1 MVRLD
6 WKRGRWTAEVETQ
19 KIAEGLR
26 GWQPAWGD
34 QVAYFRWDYAG
45 STRHPVYDEAIEGGR
60 VFHGPIEVPV
70 LSAVHVETAD
80 SLDEGGFYTTD
91 NVRVMAGFR
100 QLARTGLT
108 RADLHTGAYQRDRI
122 AYDGLLFRVLEM
134 RILGQI
140 QRHDVTVEINAVQL
154 KADEIPNDPA
164 FAAYA
169 VNPMALPSATPTGF
183 GSGGYGD
190 GPYGG

>member
-1 MVRLD
+1 MPRLD
-6 WKRGRWTAEVETQ
+6 WKRGRWTSEVETQ

-34 QVAYFRWDYAG
+34 QIVYFRWDYSR
-45 STRHPVYDEAIEGGR
+45 STRHPVYDEAIDGGR

-70 LSAVHVETAD
+70 LSAVHAEAAD
-80 SLDEGGFYTTD
+80 QQGEGGFYTTD
-91 NVRVMAGFR
+91 SLQINASFR

-108 RADLHTGAYQRDRI
+108 RTDLRTGSYQRDRI
-122 AYDGLLFRVLEM
+122 AYDGMLFRALEM

-140 QRHDVTVEINAVQL
+140 QRHDVTIVINAVQL
-154 KADEIPNDPA
+154 KSDEIPNDPE

-169 VNPMALPSATPTGF
+169 VNPMAQP
-183 GSGGYGD
+183 D
-190 GPYGG
+190 

>member
-34 QVAYFRWDYAG
+34 QISYYRWNYSA
-45 STRHPVYDEAIEGGR
+45 STRHSVYDEAIEGGR
-60 VFHGPIEVPV
+60 VFHGPVEVPV
-70 LSAVHVETAD
+70 LSAVHVETEDA
-80 SLDEGGFYTTD
+80 LAEGGFYTND
-91 NVRVMAGFR
+91 QIQVNANFR

-108 RADLHTGAYQRDRI
+108 RADLRTNSYQRDRI
-122 AYDGLLFRVLEM
+122 AYDGALFRVLEM

-140 QRHDVTVEINAVQL
+140 QRHDVAVVINAVQI
-154 KADEIPNDPA
+154 KSDEIPNDPS
-164 FAAYA
+164 FAPYA
-169 VNPMALPSATPTGF
+169 VNPMELPNVIPNGY
-183 GSGGYGD
+183 GSSGYGD